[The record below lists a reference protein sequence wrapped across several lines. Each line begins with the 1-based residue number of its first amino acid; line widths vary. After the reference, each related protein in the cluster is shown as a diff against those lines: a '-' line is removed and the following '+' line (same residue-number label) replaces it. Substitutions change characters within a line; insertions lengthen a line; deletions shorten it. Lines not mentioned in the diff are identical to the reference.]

1 MRPRSHEPDYAALAE
16 FRYRIRVFLTTS
28 EHAARSAGI
37 EPEQY
42 QLLLAIRGMLSG
54 QIATIHALA
63 ERLQVR
69 HNTAVE
75 RIDRMEKLGLVKRV
89 RSDEDR
95 RSVIVTLTPRGRRIF
110 EKLAR
115 QRLRELRESGP
126 ELVAALSKVISSA
139 RHIAKHRA
147 SPNGR
152 H

>member
-1 MRPRSHEPDYAALAE
+1 VKQRRHEPDYAALAE
-16 FRYRIRVFLTTS
+16 FRYRIRSFLTTS

-42 QLLLAIRGMLSG
+42 QLLLVIRGMPRK
-54 QIATIHALA
+54 QVATIHMLA

-75 RIDRMEKLGLVKRV
+75 RIDRMEKLGFVRRV
-89 RSDEDR
+89 RSSEDR
-95 RSVIVTLTPRGRRIF
+95 RSVIVALTPRGKRIF

-126 ELVAALSKVISSA
+126 ELVNSLSKVIASA
-139 RHIAKHRA
+139 RRVAKHGA
-147 SPNGR
+147 SRNGR
-152 H
+152 R